1 MSTKNRKPKPTGLDS
16 KPYKTSL
23 NGVTNISTVPTI
35 LYIVITLAGVFFI
48 S

>member
-23 NGVTNISTVPTI
+23 NRVTIISTVTTI
-35 LYIVITLAGVFFI
+35 LYIVTTLDGVFFI